1 MENKSA
7 MIGPLRNNRWKE
19 QQHPLVDSL
28 GRRHNYLRISLAE
41 KCNLRCTYCMP
52 TDGVPLSPKTQL
64 MSASEVVEISKVFV
78 SLGVN
83 KIRLTG
89 GEPLL
94 RKDLPSILAGLS
106 KLPVSLSLTT
116 NAVLVDRHVDTL
128 RSAGLD
134 HINVSLDSLQRDA
147 FLQLTKRDVFA
158 QARQNILM
166 LLAEGFKVKLNVV
179 LIKGI
184 NEREVN
190 DFIRF
195 TKAHELTV
203 RFIEF
208 MPFAGNCWDRSKVV
222 TQEEILQVAYEEFG
236 EDAITR
242 LQEEKNFVSRNYKLQ
257 GAKGQFG
264 IISTVSNPFCDG
276 CNRIRLTANGRIKNC
291 LFSESELDLLSAYRA
306 GEPIKPI
313 IARSLWQKK
322 AVRAGMDADERFA
335 DPKEYEKNRSMIAI
349 GG

>member
-1 MENKSA
+1 
-7 MIGPLRNNRWKE
+7 
-19 QQHPLVDSL
+19 
-28 GRRHNYLRISLAE
+28 
-41 KCNLRCTYCMP
+41 
-52 TDGVPLSPKTQL
+52 
-64 MSASEVVEISKVFV
+64 
-78 SLGVN
+78 
-83 KIRLTG
+83 
-89 GEPLL
+89 
-94 RKDLPSILAGLS
+94 
-106 KLPVSLSLTT
+106 
-116 NAVLVDRHVDTL
+116 
-128 RSAGLD
+128 
-134 HINVSLDSLQRDA
+134 
-147 FLQLTKRDVFA
+147 
-158 QARQNILM
+158 
-166 LLAEGFKVKLNVV
+166 
-179 LIKGI
+179 
-184 NEREVN
+184 VN